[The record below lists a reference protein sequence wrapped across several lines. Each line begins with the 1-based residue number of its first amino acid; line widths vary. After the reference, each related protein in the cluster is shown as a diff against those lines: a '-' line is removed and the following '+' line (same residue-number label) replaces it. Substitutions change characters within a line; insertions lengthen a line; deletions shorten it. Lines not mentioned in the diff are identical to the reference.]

1 MYQRCRPDCYQSEKT
16 TVESAPAPAPV
27 VRERTTVETVPATPV
42 VQKRTEET
50 VVKAGKAK
58 DHDDD

>member
-16 TVESAPAPAPV
+16 TVESAPAPV